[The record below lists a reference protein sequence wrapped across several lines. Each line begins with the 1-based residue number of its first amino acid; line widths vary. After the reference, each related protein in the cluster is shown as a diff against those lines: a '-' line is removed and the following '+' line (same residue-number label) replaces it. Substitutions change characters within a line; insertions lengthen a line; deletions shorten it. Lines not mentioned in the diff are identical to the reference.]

1 MVGLLRSFLEFS
13 LPERANE
20 SPRNRSR
27 YLGVYTALV
36 VIGCIVAGIL
46 PFYFW
51 LNNPMTWDETTAL
64 VFSLIAPFLAILVI
78 RQTGNLAYG
87 MFAASLPLTI
97 TFTIMAWHHNGL
109 GSFVIPWYITIIVIQ
124 SLFGHRTLFLLTG
137 FNLVLAFIFLFL
149 AGHFGYLPEETL
161 SPDNY
166 NWMYLIS
173 LLTSMMAIVWV
184 GSNGLVRRA
193 KSKEILRLV
202 SEQAESANLAKS
214 RFVSSMSHELRTPL
228 NSILGFSQILKTDTT
243 QSLTEDQTESVDL
256 ISNAGTH
263 LLQLI
268 NQILDMSRIEAGELE
283 VNLDDIDLSNAIASG
298 IDIITVQ
305 AEKAG
310 ITIEN
315 HVVDELVV
323 KADNLLINQVLLNLL
338 SNAVKYNRPEGNI
351 TIQSG
356 TDGDGM
362 AQISITDTGMGIPED
377 QIGYLF
383 QSFNR
388 LGAENTAI
396 EGTGIGLVIT
406 EKLLKA
412 QNGDIQVAS
421 VVDEGSTFSFKLPL
435 SDQSDASG
443 VKYSS

>member
-1 MVGLLRSFLEFS
+1 MVGLLHKFLEFS
-13 LPERANE
+13 LPETANE
-20 SPRNRSR
+20 SSRNRSR
-27 YLGVYTALV
+27 YLGVYAALV
-36 VIGCIVAGIL
+36 VVGGIVAGIL

-51 LNNPMTWDETTAL
+51 LSNPMSWDETTAIIL
-64 VFSLIAPFLAILVI
+64 SQIAPFLGILVI

-87 MFAASLPLTI
+87 MFAASFPLTI

-124 SLFGHRTLFLLTG
+124 SLFGHRGLFLLTG
-137 FNLVLAFIFLFL
+137 FNLVAAFMLMFI
-149 AGHFGYLPEETL
+149 AGHFGYLPEETI
-161 SPDNY
+161 SRDNY

-184 GSNGLVRRA
+184 GTSGLVRRA

-202 SEQAESANLAKS
+202 SEQAEAANLAKS

-263 LLQLI
+263 LLELI
-268 NQILDMSRIEAGELE
+268 NQILDMSRIEAGELDVHFE
-283 VNLDDIDLSNAIASG
+283 DLDLSNAIASS

-323 KADNLLINQVLLNLL
+323 KADRLLLNQVLLNLL
-338 SNAVKYNRPEGNI
+338 SNAVKYNCPEGNI

-362 AQISITDTGMGIPED
+362 MQVSITDTGMGIPED

-412 QNGDIQVAS
+412 QNGSIQVAS
-421 VVDEGSTFSFKLPL
+421 VVDEGSPFSFKLPL
-435 SDQSDASG
+435 STEAS
-443 VKYSS
+443 SI

>member
-1 MVGLLRSFLEFS
+1 M
-13 LPERANE
+13 PETANE
-20 SPRNRSR
+20 SSRNRSR
-27 YLGVYTALV
+27 YLGVYAALV
-36 VIGCIVAGIL
+36 VVGGIVAGIL

-51 LNNPMTWDETTAL
+51 LSNPMSWDETTAIIL
-64 VFSLIAPFLAILVI
+64 SQVAPFLGILVI

-87 MFAASLPLTI
+87 MFAASFPLTI

-124 SLFGHRTLFLLTG
+124 SLFGHRGLFLLTG
-137 FNLVLAFIFLFL
+137 FNLVAAFMFLFI
-149 AGHFGYLPEETL
+149 AGHFGYLPEETI
-161 SPDNY
+161 SRDNY

-184 GSNGLVRRA
+184 GTSGLVRRA

-202 SEQAESANLAKS
+202 SEQAEAANLAKS

-263 LLQLI
+263 LLELI
-268 NQILDMSRIEAGELE
+268 NQILDMSRIEAGELDVHFE
-283 VNLDDIDLSNAIASG
+283 DLDLSNAIASS

-323 KADNLLINQVLLNLL
+323 KADRLLLNQVLLNLL
-338 SNAVKYNRPEGNI
+338 SNAVKYNCPEGNI

-362 AQISITDTGMGIPED
+362 MQVSITDTGMGIPED

-412 QNGDIQVAS
+412 QNGSIQVAS
-421 VVDEGSTFSFKLPL
+421 VVDEGSTFSFKLQL
-435 SDQSDASG
+435 STEAS
-443 VKYSS
+443 SI

>member
-1 MVGLLRSFLEFS
+1 MVGLLHKFLEFS
-13 LPERANE
+13 LPETANE
-20 SPRNRSR
+20 SSRNRSR
-27 YLGVYTALV
+27 YLGVYAALV
-36 VIGCIVAGIL
+36 VVGGIVAGIL

-51 LNNPMTWDETTAL
+51 LSNPMSWDETTAIIL
-64 VFSLIAPFLAILVI
+64 SQIAPFLGILVI

-87 MFAASLPLTI
+87 MFAASFPLTI

-124 SLFGHRTLFLLTG
+124 SLFGHRGLFLLTG
-137 FNLVLAFIFLFL
+137 FNLVAAFMFLFI
-149 AGHFGYLPEETL
+149 AGHFGYLPEETI
-161 SPDNY
+161 SRDNY

-184 GSNGLVRRA
+184 GTSGLVRRA

-202 SEQAESANLAKS
+202 SEQAEAANLAKS

-263 LLQLI
+263 LLELI
-268 NQILDMSRIEAGELE
+268 NQILDMSRIEAGELDVHFE
-283 VNLDDIDLSNAIASG
+283 DLDLSNAIASS

-323 KADNLLINQVLLNLL
+323 KADRLLLNQVLLNLL
-338 SNAVKYNRPEGNI
+338 SNAVKYNCPEGNI

-362 AQISITDTGMGIPED
+362 MQVSITDTGMGIPED

-412 QNGDIQVAS
+412 KNCCIQVAS

-435 SDQSDASG
+435 STEAS
-443 VKYSS
+443 SI